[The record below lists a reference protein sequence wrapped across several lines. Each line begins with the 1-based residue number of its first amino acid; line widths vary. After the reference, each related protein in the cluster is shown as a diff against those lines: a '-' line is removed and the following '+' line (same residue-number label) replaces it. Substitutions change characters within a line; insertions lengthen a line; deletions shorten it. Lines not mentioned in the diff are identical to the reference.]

1 MNTIQRG
8 LNPAYHD
15 PDRLR
20 ENIIRACRGHSTLIY
35 ELINASSDTSALIN
49 VLQASIVN
57 YEVVQKAPS
66 QQHQYAQDQKND
78 HYFTDRQYRRESS
91 FDRRD
96 EYSNDR
102 RDNDYSNDRRDDDY
116 SNDRRDEYRVEF
128 RDRSNDRFQNQNRPS
143 KRCFVCEKPDC

>member
-15 PDRLR
+15 SNRLR
-20 ENIIRACRGHSTLIY
+20 KNIIRACREHSTLIY

-57 YEVVQKAPS
+57 YEAIQKALI
-66 QQHQYAQDQKND
+66 QQHQYTQDQEND
-78 HYFTDRQYRRESS
+78 HYFIDRQYRRGSS
-91 FDRRD
+91 FDRRG

-102 RDNDYSNDRRDDDY
+102 RGDDY
-116 SNDRRDEYRVEF
+116 SNDRRDELRGEF
-128 RDRSNDRFQNQNRPS
+128 RGRSNDTFQNQNRRS
-143 KRCFVCEKPDC
+143 KRCFVCEKSDC